1 MPGFAWNEGARD
13 MHRDLNRV
21 FYRRL
26 LAIGLALC
34 LAACQSVTP
43 RTWELPPGVKTM
55 PVNGYEMA
63 YVEKGAGTPV
73 VLVHGAT
80 VDYRYLAATMDLLAA
95 RHRVLALSLR
105 HHYPQRWNGKGDY
118 HLPLLASDVAE
129 FIRKLNAGPV
139 HLVGHSYGGTV
150 AFLVARDAPEL
161 VRSLVSMEGM
171 SSASNLAPAA
181 SPAEAAAEKEYF
193 ARREAL
199 FERGDVDGALR
210 EFVARIGG
218 HWDNVPEALRQML
231 RDNAWT
237 LYANGKAGPVEVP
250 CAQLQRLPMPALL
263 VQGEKTTP
271 LYAKVTDNLALC
283 LSRVERATIA
293 GAAHAAPRSHP
304 AEFSRV
310 VLEFVARQ

>member
-1 MPGFAWNEGARD
+1 MN
-13 MHRDLNRV
+13 RDLNRN
-21 FYRRL
+21 FDRRL
-26 LAIGLALC
+26 LTIGLALC

-43 RTWELPPGVKTM
+43 RTWELPPGVKTI

-63 YVEKGAGTPV
+63 YVEKGTGTPV

-80 VDYRYLAATMDLLAA
+80 VDYRYLAATMDLLAV
-95 RHRVLALSLR
+95 RHRVLAVSLR
-105 HHYPQRWNGKGDY
+105 HHYPERWDGQGDY
-118 HLPLLASDVAE
+118 NLPLLASDVAQ
-129 FIRKLNAGPV
+129 FIRTLNAGPV

-171 SSASNLAPAA
+171 SSASNLTPALT
-181 SPAEAAAEKEYF
+181 PADAAAEKEYF

-210 EFVARIGG
+210 EFIARIGG
-218 HWDNVPEALRQML
+218 NWDNVPEATRQTL

-250 CAQLQRLPMPALL
+250 CEQLRRLPMPVLV
-263 VQGEKTTP
+263 VQGEKTTL
-271 LYAKVTDNLALC
+271 LYVKVSDNLAQC

-293 GAAHAAPRSHP
+293 GAAHVAPRTHP
-304 AEFSRV
+304 AEFSKV
-310 VLEFVARQ
+310 VLEFVSRQ